1 MMYTGESRTYGKK
14 RQDKVSRTIIHLD
27 MDAFFAAI
35 EVRDNPDLKGK
46 PLIIGA
52 LPSERGVVSTC
63 SYEARKFGVH
73 SAMNIKEAYRRCPHG
88 IYMHGDMKKYA
99 CASEE
104 IHKIMMKYT
113 DCIEFVALDEGYMDV
128 TASLRLFG
136 SAEEIGKQLKKEV
149 FEKIGVTC
157 SVGVSYCMMGAKL
170 ASEEK
175 KPDGFFVIP
184 DKESLVRL
192 IHKRPV
198 GIISGIGLK
207 TAEKLKAMGIFTVE
221 DLLNTPKE
229 RIDALGA
236 SGREMLKM
244 ASGND
249 DRRVVADS
257 AVKSIGREHTFQTN
271 ITDIS
276 VLEDTLL
283 LLAGDVS
290 FRAKRGNV
298 WGKTVTLKVKFSNMK
313 SITRAKSGDAVNS
326 QREIW
331 NIAKELLRHEKINE
345 SVRLVGV
352 SISNLQNTPD
362 EEFRQM
368 TLFDQLEPQ
377 NEDKKMKNRS
387 LEDTIFDLHTK
398 YGRKILK
405 TGKEL
410 EVHQKIK
417 NAYEE

>member
-1 MMYTGESRTYGKK
+1 M
-14 RQDKVSRTIIHLD
+14 DRTIIHLD

-35 EVRDNPDLKGK
+35 EVRDNPELKGK

-52 LPSERGVVSTC
+52 LPTERGVVSTC
-63 SYEARKFGVH
+63 SYEAREYGVH

-99 CASEE
+99 RASEQ
-104 IHKIMMKYT
+104 IHNIMLKYT

-136 SAEEIGKQLKKEV
+136 SAEEIGRRLKQEIFDTV
-149 FEKIGVTC
+149 GVTC
-157 SVGVSYCMMGAKL
+157 SVGISYCMMGAKL

-175 KPDGFFVIP
+175 KPDGFFIIP
-184 DKESLVRL
+184 DKTALVKL

-198 GIISGIGLK
+198 GIISGIGSK
-207 TAEKLKAMGIFTVE
+207 TAEKLNAMGIITVE
-221 DLLNTPKE
+221 NLLNTPAE
-229 RIDALGA
+229 ILDSLGS

-249 DRRVVADS
+249 DRQVVSEA
-257 AVKSIGREHTFQTN
+257 AAKSIGREHTFQTN

-290 FRAKRGNV
+290 FRAKRNSV

-313 SITRAKSGDAVNS
+313 SITRAKTDAAVNS
-326 QREIW
+326 VKDIYSR
-331 NIAKELLRHEKINE
+331 ARELLRHEKITE
-345 SVRLVGV
+345 SIRLVG
-352 SISNLQNTPD
+352 ITLSNLQDSPE
-362 EEFRQM
+362 EEFRQI

-377 NEDKKMKNRS
+377 KEDKKLKDRA
-387 LEDTIFDLHTK
+387 LENAIFDLHTK
-398 YGRKILK
+398 YGRNILK

-410 EVHQKIK
+410 EVHQKIYNSQDK
-417 NAYEE
+417 KE

>member
-1 MMYTGESRTYGKK
+1 
-14 RQDKVSRTIIHLD
+14 VNRTIIHLD

-35 EVRDNPDLKGK
+35 EVRDNPELKGK

-73 SAMNIKEAYRRCPHG
+73 SAMNIKEAYRRCPQG
-88 IYMHGDMKKYA
+88 IFMHGDMKKYA
-99 CASEE
+99 TVSEE
-104 IHKIMMKYT
+104 IHKIMLKYT

-136 SAEEIGKQLKKEV
+136 NAEAIGRQLKQEV
-149 FEKIGVTC
+149 FEKVGVTC

-184 DKESLVRL
+184 DKESLIKL

-198 GIISGIGLK
+198 GVISGIGSK
-207 TAEKLKAMGIFTVE
+207 TAEKLKTMGIITVE
-221 DLLNTPKE
+221 DLLNTPAE
-229 RIDALGA
+229 RLDTLGS

-249 DRRVVADS
+249 DRQVVGDS

-271 ITDIS
+271 ITDMA
-276 VLEDTLL
+276 VLEDALL

-290 FRAKRGNV
+290 FRAKRNSL
-298 WGKTVTLKVKFSNMK
+298 WGKTVTLKVKFCDMK
-313 SITRAKSGDAVNS
+313 SITRSKTGEVINS
-326 QREIW
+326 AREIFA
-331 NIAKELLRHEKINE
+331 IARELLRHEKINE
-345 SVRLVGV
+345 SVRLIGV
-352 SISNLQNTPD
+352 TLSNLQDSPD
-362 EEFRQM
+362 EVFRQM
-368 TLFDQLEPQ
+368 TLFDQLEPKK
-377 NEDKKMKNRS
+377 EDKKLKNRT
-387 LEDTIFDLHTK
+387 LENTIFDLHTK

-410 EVHQKIK
+410 EVYQKI
-417 NAYEE
+417 NNSLEEK

>member
-1 MMYTGESRTYGKK
+1 MN
-14 RQDKVSRTIIHLD
+14 RTIIHLD

-35 EVRDNPDLKGK
+35 EVRDNPELKGK

-99 CASEE
+99 RVSEE
-104 IHKIMMKYT
+104 IHQIMLKYT

-128 TASLRLFG
+128 TASLRIFG
-136 SAEEIGKQLKKEV
+136 SAEEIGRQLKKEV
-149 FEKIGVTC
+149 FEKVGVTC

-170 ASEEK
+170 ASEEN

-184 DKESLVRL
+184 DKESLVKL

-198 GIISGIGLK
+198 SVISGIGLK
-207 TAEKLKAMGIFTVE
+207 TAEKLNGMGIITVE
-221 DLLNTPKE
+221 DLLNTPTE
-229 RIDALGA
+229 LLDGLGA
-236 SGREMLKM
+236 SGRGMLKM

-249 DRRVVADS
+249 DRKVVADS
-257 AVKSIGREHTFQTN
+257 AVKSIGREHTFQTD

-283 LLAGDVS
+283 ILAGDVS
-290 FRAKRGNV
+290 FRVKHSSL

-313 SITRAKSGDAVNS
+313 SITRAKTGDAVNS
-326 QREIW
+326 QKDIW
-331 NIAKELLRHEKINE
+331 SIAKELLKHEKINQ

-352 SISNLQNTPD
+352 TLSHLQDSPD

-377 NEDKKMKNRS
+377 KEDKKLKNRS
-387 LEDTIFDLHTK
+387 LENAIFELHTK

-417 NAYEE
+417 NSYEE

>member
-1 MMYTGESRTYGKK
+1 ME
-14 RQDKVSRTIIHLD
+14 RTIIHLD

-35 EVRDNPDLKGK
+35 EMRDNPELKGK

-88 IYMHGDMKKYA
+88 IFMHGDMKKYA
-99 CASEE
+99 RASDEV
-104 IHKIMMKYT
+104 HKIMLKYT

-128 TASLRLFG
+128 TSSLRLFG
-136 SAEEIGKQLKKEV
+136 GAEEIGRQLKQEV
-149 FEKIGVTC
+149 FEKVGVTC

-184 DKESLVRL
+184 DKESLVSL

-207 TAEKLKAMGIFTVE
+207 TVEKLKTMGIITVE
-221 DLLNTPKE
+221 DLLNTPVE
-229 RIDALGA
+229 LLNTFGT

-249 DRRVVADS
+249 DRQVIADGI
-257 AVKSIGREHTFQTN
+257 VKSIGREHTFQTD
-271 ITDIS
+271 ITDIA

-290 FRAKRGNV
+290 FRAKRNNF
-298 WGKTVTLKVKFSNMK
+298 WGKTVTLKVKFCNMK
-313 SITRAKSGDAVNS
+313 SITRSKTGDAVNS
-326 QREIW
+326 AKAIFKV
-331 NIAKELLRHEKINE
+331 AKELLRHEKINE

-352 SISNLQNTPD
+352 TISHLQNFP
-362 EEFRQM
+362 EEDSVQLS
-368 TLFDQLEPQ
+368 LFDQLEPQ
-377 NEDKKMKNRS
+377 NENKKLKDRT

-398 YGRKILK
+398 YGRAILK

-410 EVHQKIK
+410 KVYQKI
-417 NAYEE
+417 NNSNEE

>member
-1 MMYTGESRTYGKK
+1 
-14 RQDKVSRTIIHLD
+14 VNRTIIHLD

-35 EVRDNPDLKGK
+35 EVRDNPELKGK

-73 SAMNIKEAYRRCPHG
+73 SAMNIKEAYRRCPQG
-88 IYMHGDMKKYA
+88 IFMHGDMKKYA
-99 CASEE
+99 TVSEE
-104 IHKIMMKYT
+104 IHKIMLKYT

-136 SAEEIGKQLKKEV
+136 NAEAIGRQLKQEV
-149 FEKIGVTC
+149 FEKVGVTC

-184 DKESLVRL
+184 DKESLIKL

-198 GIISGIGLK
+198 GVISGIGSK
-207 TAEKLKAMGIFTVE
+207 TAEKLKTMGIITVE
-221 DLLNTPKE
+221 DLLNTPAE
-229 RIDALGA
+229 RLDTLGS

-249 DRRVVADS
+249 DRQVVGDS

-271 ITDIS
+271 ITDMA
-276 VLEDTLL
+276 VLEDALL

-290 FRAKRGNV
+290 FRAKRNSL
-298 WGKTVTLKVKFSNMK
+298 WGKTVTLKVKFCDMK
-313 SITRAKSGDAVNS
+313 SITRSKTGEVINS
-326 QREIW
+326 AREIFA
-331 NIAKELLRHEKINE
+331 IARELLRLEKINK
-345 SVRLVGV
+345 SVRLIGV
-352 SISNLQNTPD
+352 TLSNLQDSPD
-362 EEFRQM
+362 EVFRQM
-368 TLFDQLEPQ
+368 TLFDQLEPKK
-377 NEDKKMKNRS
+377 EDKKLKNRT
-387 LEDTIFDLHTK
+387 LENTIFDLHTK

-410 EVHQKIK
+410 EVYQKI
-417 NAYEE
+417 NNSLEEK

>member
-1 MMYTGESRTYGKK
+1 
-14 RQDKVSRTIIHLD
+14 

-35 EVRDNPDLKGK
+35 EVRDNPELKGK

-88 IYMHGDMKKYA
+88 IYMHGDMRKYA
-99 CASEE
+99 RVSEE
-104 IHKIMMKYT
+104 VHNIMLRYT

-128 TASLRLFG
+128 TASLRIFG
-136 SAEEIGKQLKKEV
+136 SGEKIGRQLKKEV
-149 FEKIGVTC
+149 FEKVGVTC

-170 ASEEK
+170 ASEED

-184 DKESLVRL
+184 DRESLVKL

-198 GIISGIGLK
+198 GVISGIGLK
-207 TAEKLKAMGIFTVE
+207 TAEKLKSMGIVTVE
-221 DLLNTPKE
+221 DLLNTSS
-229 RIDALGA
+229 RQLDSLGVL
-236 SGREMLKM
+236 GREMLKM

-249 DRRVVADS
+249 DRQVVADNT
-257 AVKSIGREHTFQTN
+257 AKSIGREHTFQTN

-290 FRAKRGNV
+290 FRAKRSSL
-298 WGKTVTLKVKFSNMK
+298 WGKTVTLKIKFSNMK
-313 SITRAKSGDAVNS
+313 SITRAKTGDAVNS
-326 QREIW
+326 QRDIW
-331 NIAKELLRHEKINE
+331 NIAKELLKHEKINE
-345 SVRLVGV
+345 SVRLIGV
-352 SISNLQNTPD
+352 TLSNLQNSPE

-368 TLFDQLEPQ
+368 SLFDQLEPER
-377 NEDKKMKNRS
+377 EDKKLKNRS
-387 LEDTIFDLHTK
+387 LENAIFDLHTK
-398 YGRKILK
+398 YGRNILK

-417 NAYEE
+417 NSYEE

>member
-1 MMYTGESRTYGKK
+1 MN
-14 RQDKVSRTIIHLD
+14 RTIIHLD

-35 EVRDNPDLKGK
+35 EVRDNPKLKGK

-63 SYEARKFGVH
+63 SYEARKFGIH

-88 IYMHGDMKKYA
+88 IFMHGDMKKYA
-99 CASEE
+99 RVSEQ
-104 IHKIMMKYT
+104 IHQAMLKYT

-136 SAEEIGKQLKKEV
+136 SGEEIGRRLKQEV
-149 FEKIGVTC
+149 FENVGVTC

-170 ASEEK
+170 ASEEN
-175 KPDGFFVIP
+175 KPDGFFIIP
-184 DKESLVRL
+184 DKEAL
-192 IHKRPV
+192 IKLIYKRPV
-198 GIISGIGLK
+198 GIISGIGSK
-207 TAEKLKAMGIFTVE
+207 TAERLNAMGIVTIE
-221 DLLNTPKE
+221 DLLNTPPQLL
-229 RIDALGA
+229 DSLGA

-249 DRRVVADS
+249 DRQVVSDS

-290 FRAKRGNV
+290 FRAKRSNV
-298 WGKTVTLKVKFSNMK
+298 WGRTVTLKLKFSNMK
-313 SITRAKSGDAVNS
+313 SITRSKTGDAINS
-326 QREIW
+326 QKDIFG
-331 NIAKELLRHEKINE
+331 IARELLRYEKIKE
-345 SVRLVGV
+345 SVRLIGV
-352 SISNLQNTPD
+352 SVSHFQSSPD
-362 EEFRQM
+362 EEFRQI
-368 TLFDQLEPQ
+368 TIFDQLEPQ
-377 NEDKKMKNRS
+377 KENEKLKNRT
-387 LEDTIFDLHTK
+387 LEATIFDLHRK
-398 YGRKILK
+398 YGRNILK

-410 EVHQKIK
+410 EVDQKINK
-417 NAYEE
+417 AYKGKE

>member
-1 MMYTGESRTYGKK
+1 MDRK
-14 RQDKVSRTIIHLD
+14 IIHLD

-35 EVRDNPDLKGK
+35 EMRDNPELKGK

-52 LPSERGVVSTC
+52 LPTERGVVTTC
-63 SYEARKFGVH
+63 SYEARKFGIH

-88 IYMHGDMKKYA
+88 IFMHGDMKKYA
-99 CASEE
+99 RASEE
-104 IHKIMMKYT
+104 IHKIMLKYT

-136 SAEEIGKQLKKEV
+136 SAEEIGRQLKKEV
-149 FEKIGVTC
+149 FEKVGVTC

-184 DKESLVRL
+184 DKAALVRL

-198 GIISGIGLK
+198 GVISGIGSK
-207 TAEKLKAMGIFTVE
+207 TAEKLNSMGIITVE
-221 DLLNTPKE
+221 DLLNTPMQ
-229 RIDALGA
+229 RLDIFGA

-244 ASGND
+244 ASGD
-249 DRRVVADS
+249 DNRQVVGDA
-257 AVKSIGREHTFQTN
+257 AAKSIGREHTFQTN

-290 FRAKRGNV
+290 FRAKRNSL

-313 SITRAKSGDAVNS
+313 SITRAKTGDAVNS
-326 QREIW
+326 QREIF
-331 NIAKELLRHEKINE
+331 NIAKELLRNEKVNE

-352 SISNLQNTPD
+352 TLSHLQDSPD
-362 EEFRQM
+362 QEFRQM

-377 NEDKKMKNRS
+377 KENKKLKNRS
-387 LEDTIFDLHTK
+387 LEDAIFNLHTK

-417 NAYEE
+417 KSYEE

>member
-1 MMYTGESRTYGKK
+1 ME
-14 RQDKVSRTIIHLD
+14 RTIIHLD

-35 EVRDNPDLKGK
+35 EVRDNPELKGK

-88 IYMHGDMKKYA
+88 VFMHGDMKKYA
-99 CASEE
+99 RVSEE
-104 IHKIMMKYT
+104 VHKIMLKYT

-128 TASLRLFG
+128 TASLRIFG
-136 SAEEIGKQLKKEV
+136 SAEEIGRQLKRKV
-149 FEKIGVTC
+149 YEKIGVTC

-175 KPDGFFVIP
+175 KPDGFFIIP
-184 DKESLVRL
+184 DKESLVKM

-207 TAEKLKAMGIFTVE
+207 TVEKLKTMGIITVD
-221 DLLNTPKE
+221 DLLNTPAE
-229 RIDALGA
+229 LINTLGA

-249 DRRVVADS
+249 DRQVVADS
-257 AVKSIGREHTFQTN
+257 TVKSIGREHTFQTD
-271 ITDIS
+271 ITDVA

-290 FRAKRGNV
+290 FRAKRNNV
-298 WGKTVTLKVKFSNMK
+298 WGKTVTLKVKFCNMK
-313 SITRAKSGDAVNS
+313 SITRSKTGDAVNS
-326 QREIW
+326 
-331 NIAKELLRHEKINE
+331 AKDIFKVARELLRHEKISE

-352 SISNLQNTPD
+352 TISHLQNSP
-362 EEFRQM
+362 EEESVQLS
-368 TLFDQLEPQ
+368 LFDQLEPN
-377 NEDKKMKNRS
+377 NENKKIKTRT

-410 EVHQKIK
+410 KVYQKI
-417 NAYEE
+417 NNSYEE

>member
-1 MMYTGESRTYGKK
+1 M
-14 RQDKVSRTIIHLD
+14 DRTIIHLD

-35 EVRDNPDLKGK
+35 EVRDNPELKGK

-73 SAMNIKEAYRRCPHG
+73 SAMNIKEAYRRCPQG
-88 IYMHGDMKKYA
+88 IFMHGDMKKYA
-99 CASEE
+99 SVSEE
-104 IHKIMMKYT
+104 IHKIMLKYT

-136 SAEEIGKQLKKEV
+136 NAEAIGRQLKQEV
-149 FEKIGVTC
+149 FEKVGVTC

-184 DKESLVRL
+184 DKESLIEL

-198 GIISGIGLK
+198 GVISGIGSK
-207 TAEKLKAMGIFTVE
+207 TAEKLKTMGIITVE
-221 DLLNTPKE
+221 DLLNTPAE
-229 RIDALGA
+229 RLDTFGG

-249 DRRVVADS
+249 DRLVVGDS

-271 ITDIS
+271 ITDMS
-276 VLEDTLL
+276 VLEDDLL
-283 LLAGDVS
+283 LLSGDVS
-290 FRAKRGNV
+290 FRAKRNSL

-313 SITRAKSGDAVNS
+313 SITRSKTGEVINSARDIFAVA
-326 QREIW
+326 R
-331 NIAKELLRHEKINE
+331 ELLRHEKINE

-352 SISNLQNTPD
+352 TLSNLQDSPD

-368 TLFDQLEPQ
+368 TLFDHLEPGK
-377 NEDKKMKNRS
+377 EDKKLKNRT
-387 LEDTIFDLHTK
+387 LENTIFDLHTK

-410 EVHQKIK
+410 EVYQKI
-417 NAYEE
+417 NNSLEEK

>member
-1 MMYTGESRTYGKK
+1 MDRK
-14 RQDKVSRTIIHLD
+14 IIHLD

-35 EVRDNPDLKGK
+35 EMRDNPELKGK

-52 LPSERGVVSTC
+52 LPTERGVVSTC
-63 SYEARKFGVH
+63 SYEARKFGIH

-88 IYMHGDMKKYA
+88 IFMHGDMKKYA
-99 CASEE
+99 RASEE
-104 IHKIMMKYT
+104 IHKIMLKYT

-136 SAEEIGKQLKKEV
+136 SAEDIGRQLKKEV
-149 FEKIGVTC
+149 FEKVGVTC

-184 DKESLVRL
+184 DKAALVRL

-198 GIISGIGLK
+198 GVISGIGSK
-207 TAEKLKAMGIFTVE
+207 TAEKLNSMGIITVE
-221 DLLNTPKE
+221 DLLNTPMQ
-229 RIDALGA
+229 RLDSFGA

-244 ASGND
+244 ASGD
-249 DRRVVADS
+249 DNRQVVGDA
-257 AVKSIGREHTFQTN
+257 AAKSIGREHTFQTN

-290 FRAKRGNV
+290 FRAKRNSL

-313 SITRAKSGDAVNS
+313 SITRAKTGDAVNS
-326 QREIW
+326 QREIF
-331 NIAKELLRHEKINE
+331 NIAKELLRNEKVNE

-352 SISNLQNTPD
+352 TLSHLQDSPD
-362 EEFRQM
+362 QEFRQM

-377 NEDKKMKNRS
+377 KENKKLKNRS
-387 LEDTIFDLHTK
+387 LEDAIFNLHTK

-417 NAYEE
+417 KSYEE

>member
-1 MMYTGESRTYGKK
+1 M
-14 RQDKVSRTIIHLD
+14 DRTIIHLD

-35 EVRDNPDLKGK
+35 EVRDNPELKGK

-88 IYMHGDMKKYA
+88 IFMHGDMRKYA
-99 CASEE
+99 RASEE
-104 IHKIMMKYT
+104 IHNIMLKYT

-136 SAEEIGKQLKKEV
+136 SAEEIGRQLKQEV
-149 FEKIGVTC
+149 FEKVGVTC

-184 DKESLVRL
+184 DRESLIKL

-207 TAEKLKAMGIFTVE
+207 TAERLKTMGIVTVE
-221 DLLNTPKE
+221 DLLNTPPE
-229 RIDALGA
+229 ILDSLGA
-236 SGREMLKM
+236 SGREMMKM

-249 DRRVVADS
+249 DRRVVCDS
-257 AVKSIGREHTFQTN
+257 AVKSIGRENTFQTN
-271 ITDIS
+271 IDDIM
-276 VLEDTLL
+276 VLEDALL

-290 FRAKRGNV
+290 FRAKRSSL

-313 SITRAKSGDAVNS
+313 SITRSKTGDAINS
-326 QREIW
+326 ARDIFG
-331 NIAKELLRHEKINE
+331 IARELLRHEKINE

-352 SISNLQNTPD
+352 TLSHLQDSPD

-377 NEDKKMKNRS
+377 REDKKLKNRS
-387 LEDTIFDLHTK
+387 LENTIFDLHTK
-398 YGRKILK
+398 YGRNILK

-410 EVHQKIK
+410 EVHQKINK
-417 NAYEE
+417 ALEEKE